1 MTVPQLNYRL
11 DIDGLRGL
19 SILLVLGFHGFPQL
33 FPGGYIGVDVFF
45 VISGYLIT
53 TQIYSQVKQGS
64 FSIKSFYARRIR
76 RIFPP
81 LITVLIIC
89 GLYSY
94 FCLSLDEFNSL
105 FNHVVAGTTF
115 TTNFLLWQESG
126 YFDKQAELK
135 PLLHLWSLAIEE
147 QFYVIWPI
155 LVLLFVAVES
165 RSRHALVLGLAILC
179 IVSFGV
185 GTHLTER
192 NPVSAFYSPL
202 SRFWELGVGGLLA
215 VYESLRVGHVAHRRI
230 SDVSAVTGLFCIV
243 ACSLLLSKE
252 SKFPG
257 LLALLPT
264 ISAVAIIAAG
274 PKSSINR
281 RLLAHHSMV
290 YLGLVSFALY
300 LWHWPL
306 LSFMRI
312 EGLGG
317 VVATCLA
324 LCISVVLAILTRS
337 FIETPIRYSAVQNT
351 CAWLVVI
358 FVVIGLM
365 ALLVT
370 RGIFLPQRLIHQ
382 VQLKKADQFDVQGVK
397 VKSCAGFTMP
407 NSLAD
412 RFCRVWESDEAKRT
426 IVVWGDS
433 MSNAWMPPFLTLAR
447 EYGFRVIQ
455 FSHAAC
461 PPILGVHRTGE
472 SFAKEWCNDATLQ
485 DEVVDA
491 IQLEKPE
498 LVFLIAR
505 WNLYYHGHI
514 KDDVLVEKSFITDEP
529 RDATSLTAKIAFER
543 GIQRTSK
550 LLSKFSKVVVFK
562 DTPVLK
568 VPINIGLKR
577 RPDSFE
583 PSASEQQA
591 FEADINRI
599 IDGVVGRTTGVVAFD
614 PTRRLCNINNCP
626 GFVDGIPVYSDE
638 AHITAQASLLFLS
651 DIQSLV
657 GIKK

>member
-126 YFDKQAELK
+126 YFD
-135 PLLHLWSLAIEE
+135 
-147 QFYVIWPI
+147 
-155 LVLLFVAVES
+155 
-165 RSRHALVLGLAILC
+165 
-179 IVSFGV
+179 
-185 GTHLTER
+185 
-192 NPVSAFYSPL
+192 
-202 SRFWELGVGGLLA
+202 
-215 VYESLRVGHVAHRRI
+215 
-230 SDVSAVTGLFCIV
+230 
-243 ACSLLLSKE
+243 
-252 SKFPG
+252 
-257 LLALLPT
+257 
-264 ISAVAIIAAG
+264 
-274 PKSSINR
+274 
-281 RLLAHHSMV
+281 
-290 YLGLVSFALY
+290 
-300 LWHWPL
+300 
-306 LSFMRI
+306 
-312 EGLGG
+312 
-317 VVATCLA
+317 
-324 LCISVVLAILTRS
+324 
-337 FIETPIRYSAVQNT
+337 IRYSAVQNT

-626 GFVDGIPVYSDE
+626 GFVDGIPAYSDE